1 MRLFRAT
8 ILILTGTL
16 AWACSSNNPTT
27 APSPASTPDPRP
39 PAAVAATVSPEEA
52 IARAAA
58 TITPE
63 DMHRR
68 VAFLASD
75 ELGGRDTP
83 SPGLEKAAEYIAG
96 EFRRLGLQPAGD
108 SGSFIQRWP
117 FESNTLDA
125 ARVSFEAKG
134 TQGSDTPVFGKDFFV
149 VPSISG
155 SSTGAL
161 AFAGTAAPGRQPP
174 GPEAAGKVVAYYVPG
189 AEPDPAWNA
198 AASVAVQG
206 AFGADA
212 AAVILVLDPQFKDE
226 MIAGLAQQLGSAS
239 PAPRSIVGLKYDAAK
254 SIFTHGLRDLD
265 QLRAGD
271 NRLTAITGTTVTVR
285 AAQVANQVRP
295 PNVVGILPGSDPA
308 LKDTYVVYSAH
319 IDHVG
324 IGAPDADGD
333 SIYNG
338 ADDDASGTSTVLEVA
353 EAFASLPVKPARS
366 IIFLGVSGEE
376 KGLLGSMHFAQH
388 SPVPTKN
395 IIADIN
401 IDMVGRNSPD
411 TVVAIGQDYTSLGPL
426 VQQVARA
433 HAELKLIVA
442 PDLWPEENLFV
453 RSDHFSFARAGVPAI
468 FFTTGLHPQYHR
480 PSDEVEL
487 IDTDKLS
494 RIGRLVFYLGQA
506 VASRPDAPTWTE
518 AGRTV
523 VRAAGG

>member
-1 MRLFRAT
+1 MRSLRAT
-8 ILILTGTL
+8 TLILTGTL

-27 APSPASTPDPRP
+27 APTPASTPNPP
-39 PAAVAATVSPEEA
+39 PAATTPPPISPAEA

-58 TITPE
+58 SITPE

-68 VAFLASD
+68 VAYLASD
-75 ELGGRDTP
+75 EMAGRDTP

-96 EFRRLGLQPAGD
+96 EFRKLGLQPAGD

-117 FESNTLDA
+117 FESTKIDP

-134 TQGSDTPVFGKDFFV
+134 TQGSDSPVFAKDFFV

-161 AFAGTAAPGRQPP
+161 VFAGTAAPGRQPP
-174 GPEAAGKVVAYYVPG
+174 GPETAGKVVAYYVPG
-189 AEPDPAWNA
+189 TEPGPAWNA

-206 AFGADA
+206 AFAADA

-226 MIAGLAQQLGSAS
+226 MIAGLATQLGSAS
-239 PAPRSIVGLKYDAAK
+239 PAPKSIVGLKYDAAK
-254 SIFTHGLRDLD
+254 SIFSHGLRDID

-271 NRLTAITGTTVTVR
+271 NRLTAITGTTITVR
-285 AAQVANQVRP
+285 APQSASEVRP
-295 PNVVGILPGSDPA
+295 PNVVGIIPGSDPV
-308 LKDTYVVYSAH
+308 LKNTYVVYSAH

-388 SPVPTKN
+388 SPVPTN
-395 IIADIN
+395 TIVADIN

-433 HAELKLIVA
+433 HPELKLIVA

-494 RIGRLVFYLGQA
+494 RIARLVFYLGQA

-523 VRAAGG
+523 VKAAGG